1 MIKTERKDIGGVPVA
16 VTQFPFSQG
25 IPLAMRW
32 AKILT
37 PSIGPL
43 IKGVMQELQAKKV
56 SIDAL
61 MSAVESNPL
70 AALAVLDVDRLAD
83 ALEKLATNIDP
94 EDFADLSFR
103 TLASAAVTLPDERGA
118 LSLLDLSRPGMID
131 LAFSGRYRLGMQVLA
146 FAVWVNFGG
155 FFSDAITRDGKSPA
169 SAIPNPSP

>member
-25 IPLAMRW
+25 MPLAMRW

-43 IKGVMQELQAKKV
+43 IKGVMTELQAKKV
-56 SIDAL
+56 SIEAL
-61 MSAVESNPL
+61 MGAVETNPL

-83 ALEKLATNIDP
+83 ALEKLAANIDP
-94 EDFADLSFR
+94 EDFADLSLR
-103 TLASAAVTLPDERGA
+103 TLASAAVTLPDAGGS

-131 LAFSGRYRLGMQVLA
+131 LAFSGRYRLGLQVLA

-155 FFSDAITRDGKSPA
+155 FFSDAITRDGKA
-169 SAIPNPSP
+169 TANAAKPSP